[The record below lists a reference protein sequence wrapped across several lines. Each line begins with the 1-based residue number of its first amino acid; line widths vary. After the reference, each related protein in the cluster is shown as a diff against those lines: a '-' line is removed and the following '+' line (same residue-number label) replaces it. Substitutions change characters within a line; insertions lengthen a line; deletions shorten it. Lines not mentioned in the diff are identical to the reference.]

1 MSRLSD
7 AEKEE
12 VRALSNKVE
21 RAYFET
27 AIRQGVGT
35 AGLFRAAKA
44 GAVQRNEI
52 LKEHGMREGGGM
64 HRSPATTN
72 LLALG

>member
-21 RAYFET
+21 RESFET

-35 AGLFRAAKA
+35 AGLFRAART
-44 GAVQRNEI
+44 GAVLRNEL
-52 LKEHGMREGGGM
+52 LKEHGMPEAGGM